1 MEIDTQQNLAVN
13 IKNLRLVHRYTQ
25 TYVADKLHMSRS
37 SYAFLEAGKRSPSI
51 GAILDLSEIYGVS
64 PDVILNASKT
74 QSFNLMD
81 YAGMNKLQLLK
92 LVDIYNQL
100 SPYMRGC
107 LMERAEVLL
116 ITDAT

>member
-1 MEIDTQQNLAVN
+1 MELNTQQNLAAS

-25 TYVADKLHMSRS
+25 TFVADMLHMSRS

-51 GAILDLSEIYGVS
+51 GVILDLADIYSVN

-74 QSFNLMD
+74 QNFNLMD
-81 YAGMNKLQLLK
+81 YAGINKLQLIK

-116 ITDAT
+116 TTDAT